1 LCTHCMGQG
10 TVATELGEDQM
21 PLRLPARSIRQ

>member
-1 LCTHCMGQG
+1 MGQG